1 MRIFKAFGDNI
12 NYNDLIQLDG
22 AFSVAPINYGKS
34 PIFNGIDSKNIANN
48 SRKHSISSEE
58 KIDDVLGS
66 LNSFIG
72 TEKDYK
78 KADNIKLWEI
88 YWLEYINSFD
98 KLTSILPDSI
108 VTVYIGRQAIEL
120 GIKYLLLKKD
130 SKGYTTHD
138 LKKLMDL
145 LYSEYDINDNYM
157 DYVASFCEFYCSN
170 IEGGNAEYFRFPEY
184 KHNNYFAGNRLDI
197 KWLSYNIS
205 LILLKL
211 IHFAELED
219 RFE

>member
-22 AFSVAPINYGKS
+22 AFSVAHINYGKS

-170 IEGGNAEYFRFPEY
+170 IEGGNGEYFRFPEY

>member
-22 AFSVAPINYGKS
+22 AFSVAHINYGKS

>member
-1 MRIFKAFGDNI
+1 MHIFKAFGDNI

-22 AFSVAPINYGKS
+22 AFSVAHINYGKS

-58 KIDDVLGS
+58 KIDDVLGC
-66 LNSFIG
+66 LNSFNG

-98 KLTSILPDSI
+98 KLTSILPDSV

-120 GIKYLLLKKD
+120 GIKYL
-130 SKGYTTHD
+130 
-138 LKKLMDL
+138 
-145 LYSEYDINDNYM
+145 
-157 DYVASFCEFYCSN
+157 
-170 IEGGNAEYFRFPEY
+170 
-184 KHNNYFAGNRLDI
+184 
-197 KWLSYNIS
+197 
-205 LILLKL
+205 
-211 IHFAELED
+211 
-219 RFE
+219 

>member
-1 MRIFKAFGDNI
+1 MHIFKAFGDNI

-22 AFSVAPINYGKS
+22 DFSVAHINYGKS

-58 KIDDVLGS
+58 KIDDVLGC
-66 LNSFIG
+66 LNSFNG

-98 KLTSILPDSI
+98 KLTSILPDSV

-130 SKGYTTHD
+130 SKGHTTHD

-197 KWLSYNIS
+197 RWLSYNIS

>member
-1 MRIFKAFGDNI
+1 
-12 NYNDLIQLDG
+12 
-22 AFSVAPINYGKS
+22 
-34 PIFNGIDSKNIANN
+34 
-48 SRKHSISSEE
+48 
-58 KIDDVLGS
+58 
-66 LNSFIG
+66 
-72 TEKDYK
+72 
-78 KADNIKLWEI
+78 
-88 YWLEYINSFD
+88 
-98 KLTSILPDSI
+98 
-108 VTVYIGRQAIEL
+108 
-120 GIKYLLLKKD
+120 
-130 SKGYTTHD
+130 
-138 LKKLMDL
+138 MDL